1 MKILVASTNPGKI
14 REISEIL
21 CTQAI
26 KIVTPPE
33 IDLKIEVIEDGADF
47 LENAVKKAKA
57 WSQASGMNALAD
69 DSGLCVKALGGLPGV
84 MSARFAGADATDE
97 ENNRLLLQKMAGQNN
112 REAEFICVVV
122 LALTNG
128 DLIIGKGSCQGC
140 ILDKMTGRGGFGYDP
155 LFYDPSSG
163 KTFAELTPGEKN
175 ERSHRRR
182 ALRDLERK
190 LSGFIKNL

>member
-21 CTQAI
+21 FTQAI
-26 KIVTPPE
+26 QIVTPPE
-33 IDLKIEVIEDGADF
+33 IDLKIDVIEDGVNF
-47 LENAVKKAKA
+47 LENATKKARE

-69 DSGLCVKALGGLPGV
+69 DSGLSVKALGGLPGV

-97 ENNRLLLQKMAGQNN
+97 DNNQLLLQKMAGQTN

-122 LALTNG
+122 LALTSG
-128 DLIIGKGSCQGC
+128 DLIIGKGSYRGC
-140 ILDKMTGRGGFGYDP
+140 ILDRMAGSGGFGYDP

-163 KTFAELTPGEKN
+163 KTFAELTPGQKN
-175 ERSHRRR
+175 KRSHRRR
-182 ALRDLERK
+182 ALFDLERK
-190 LSGFIKNL
+190 LSGFIKNM

>member
-1 MKILVASTNPGKI
+1 MKILLASTNPGKI
-14 REISEIL
+14 SEISEIL

-26 KIVTPPE
+26 QLVTPPE
-33 IDLKIEVIEDGADF
+33 IDLEIEVVEDGSNF
-47 LENAVKKAKA
+47 LENATKKARA

-69 DSGLCVKALGGLPGV
+69 DSGLSVKALGGLPGV

-97 ENNRLLLQKMAGQNN
+97 DNNQLLLQKMAGQIN
-112 REAEFICVVV
+112 REAEFVCVVA

-128 DLIIGKGSCQGC
+128 DLIIGKGSYQGC
-140 ILDKMTGRGGFGYDP
+140 ILDRMAGVGGFGYDP

-163 KTFAELTPGEKN
+163 KTFAELTPGQKN
-175 ERSHRRR
+175 KRSHRRR
-182 ALRDLERK
+182 ALFDLERK